1 MSWASSDTVS
11 SARTNPSNLNTLMK
25 TKLTLLA
32 LLLLTSAVHA
42 DLWNGTAQ
50 ITFDGTSTLH
60 AWGGK
65 VNADPFQADVTM
77 EGEKPFRVVSRVTVK
92 SVKMDTAEAKRDENM
107 RKAMMVTEHPII
119 LGEIDAKFNEIAPTS
134 TPTQL
139 PLTLT
144 LLGKAQKVNA
154 TISNWKISGNKATF
168 DLDFDLSLKK
178 SGITVPTVLL
188 FIRVG
193 DIMKMHA
200 SVKLTRP

>member
-1 MSWASSDTVS
+1 
-11 SARTNPSNLNTLMK
+11 
-25 TKLTLLA
+25 
-32 LLLLTSAVHA
+32 
-42 DLWNGTAQ
+42 
-50 ITFDGTSTLH
+50 
-60 AWGGK
+60 
-65 VNADPFQADVTM
+65 
-77 EGEKPFRVVSRVTVK
+77 
-92 SVKMDTAEAKRDENM
+92 MDTAEAKRDENM

-178 SGITVPTVLL
+178 SVITVPTVLL

-193 DIMKMHA
+193 DIMKMHT